1 MIFPDQPPPP
11 QEHWLRFT
19 APGPAEGEGAAGED
33 VVVVSG
39 YKSYSDSLITGS
51 EKSDSTALSHE
62 AHIHVGPRWRTVNGV
77 SPIATVST
85 FSHYNSDTANDS
97 GYGADACKWLF
108 EFEPTQNP
116 ADGARILLKVFVHAR
131 GGPDFSIR
139 GLAYHLVVRGVLAKG
154 QNQETEF
161 AEHKQLK

>member
-1 MIFPDQPPPP
+1 MIFPDQLPMP

-19 APGPAEGEGAAGED
+19 AAGPAEGEGAAGQD

-39 YKSYSDSLITGS
+39 YKTYSDSLITGS

-62 AHIHVGPRWRTVNGV
+62 ALIHVGPRWRTVNGV
-77 SPIATVST
+77 SPIATVSA
-85 FSHYNSDTANDS
+85 FSHYNSDTADDS

-108 EFEPTQNP
+108 KFEPTQDP
-116 ADGARILLKVFVHAR
+116 TQGARILLRVFVHAR

-139 GLAYHLVVRGVLAKG
+139 GIAYHLVARGVLVPD
-154 QNQETEF
+154 QTQEQEF
-161 AEHKQLK
+161 ADHRQL